1 MDTYRLPGRP
11 HQLAVATTGESSR
24 GLHATYA
31 GVITGS
37 DLAIETQGAHC
48 AAVATD
54 RGSGTVTVDGT
65 NTFTTNGDGSPCLY
79 STGQITVSGL
89 TGQANASQAVV
100 VEGKNHATVSD
111 STLTSASTKGGVML
125 YQSMSGD
132 AADADAATEVS
143 TLVMTRVGL
152 TCTQAVPIL
161 YVTNTS
167 SQATLTRCT
176 LTTTGGLA
184 TAGEDRWGTAGSNGG
199 VLALTM
205 DATTSDGAVT
215 AGSASSSIAVVTAN
229 GGAATGSTSGS
240 VTVS

>member
-1 MDTYRLPGRP
+1 MLFRSDTYHLPDRP
-11 HQLAVATTGESSR
+11 HQLAVATTGESSC

-65 NTFTTNGDGSPCLY
+65 NTFTTNSDGSPCLY

-89 TGQANASQAVV
+89 TGQVNASQAVV

-132 AADADAATEVS
+132 ADDADAATEVS
-143 TLVMTRVGL
+143 TLVMTRVDLRQRHRLLRRGDDP
-152 TCTQAVPIL
+152 A
-161 YVTNTS
+161 
-167 SQATLTRCT
+167 R
-176 LTTTGGLA
+176 
-184 TAGEDRWGTAGSNGG
+184 
-199 VLALTM
+199 
-205 DATTSDGAVT
+205 
-215 AGSASSSIAVVTAN
+215 SASVLCGVGLGRLIRGRGPPSVFEPEAGLPQVLRN
-229 GGAATGSTSGS
+229 CDPDGGAMLSWASS
-240 VTVS
+240 